1 MRLHDHV
8 RTEGGDTTSHTL
20 DEAMERLRKNQ
31 YHLWKALV
39 ESGQDPVLLQ
49 KWRRAPRGSQ
59 EWRKAIFYEQA
70 LRVLEVSMS
79 G

>member
-1 MRLHDHV
+1 
-8 RTEGGDTTSHTL
+8 
-20 DEAMERLRKNQ
+20 MERLRKNH

-59 EWRKAIFYEQA
+59 EWRNLIFYEQA